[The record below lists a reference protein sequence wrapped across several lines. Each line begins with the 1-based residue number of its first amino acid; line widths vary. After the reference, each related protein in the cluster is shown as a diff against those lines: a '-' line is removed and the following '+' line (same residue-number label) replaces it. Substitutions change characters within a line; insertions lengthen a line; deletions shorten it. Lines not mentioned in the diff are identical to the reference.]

1 MRLPSRA
8 LVALL
13 LLSLSLAVRAD
24 AVAEAIGVRMGQ
36 LSAAGGL
43 YLRGVALATGRLLP
57 DFYAARG
64 NAPVW
69 GQPAR
74 VKEVLALLATAPDH
88 GLTATDY
95 NLPQLE
101 ALWAT
106 VQVTPDAAARADLDI
121 LLTESLV
128 RYGYHQ
134 RFGKVNPQRLEPAWN
149 FTRDFRPGQGPLS
162 TLQAAVA
169 APSLEGFLGQWIQ
182 RAPLYTVMQAKLA
195 EYRAIEA
202 AGGWPAVPEGP
213 TLRPGDVDPRVV
225 VLRDRLRVTGDL
237 PAVKAPPEDPAAFD
251 DTVRAGVQA
260 FQRRHGLDADGVVG
274 RGTLAALNVPVAQRI
289 DQLRLTLERARW
301 VVDETPGE
309 AVVVNVAGA
318 EVFVTRDGEVTWWR
332 RAIVGRAARQ
342 TPIFKGRM
350 TYLELNPTWTVPPTI
365 LREDVLPKV
374 RRNRAYLREHDM
386 RVLTQSGKPVD
397 PASVDFG
404 AWPFPYVIRQDPGP
418 KNPLGLIKLMF
429 PNRHNV
435 YLHDTPG
442 RELFGKAARNFSS
455 GCIRIEDPFE
465 LAAIVL
471 REPGRW
477 TAASLR
483 AAAEDGR
490 TRRVNLRE
498 PWPVLILYWT
508 AALDAEGRVRFL
520 PDVYRRDPALLA
532 ALNGDVRIEFPRG

>member
-1 MRLPSRA
+1 
-8 LVALL
+8 V
-13 LLSLSLAVRAD
+13 
-24 AVAEAIGVRMGQ
+24 
-36 LSAAGGL
+36 
-43 YLRGVALATGRLLP
+43 RGVALATGTLLP

-64 NAPVW
+64 NAPAW
-69 GQPAR
+69 AQPAR
-74 VKEVLALLATAPDH
+74 VEELLALLATAPEH
-88 GLTATDY
+88 GLVAADY

-106 VQVTPDAAARADLDI
+106 VRATPDPAARADLDI

-128 RYGYHQ
+128 RFGYHQ
-134 RFGKVNPQRLEPAWN
+134 RFGKVNPRQVEPAWN

-169 APSLEGFLGQWIQ
+169 APSLSGFLGQWIQ
-182 RAPLYTVMQAKLA
+182 RAPLYTVMQRKLA

-202 AGGWPAVPEGP
+202 AGGWPEVPEGP
-213 TLRPGDVDPRVV
+213 TLRAGDVDPRVA
-225 VLRDRLRVTGDL
+225 VLRERLRVTGDL
-237 PAVKAPPEDPAAFD
+237 PAATPMPDDPAVFD
-251 DTVRAGVQA
+251 DAVQAGVQS

-274 RGTLAALNVPVAQRI
+274 RGTLAALNVPVAGRI

-318 EVFVTRDGEVTWWR
+318 EVFVTRDGQVTWWR
-332 RAIVGRAARQ
+332 RAIVGREARQ

-365 LREDVLPKV
+365 LREDVLPKA
-374 RRNRAYLREHDM
+374 RRNRSYLRENDM

-397 PASVDFG
+397 AATVDFG
-404 AWPFPYVIRQDPGP
+404 ARPFPYMIRQDAGP
-418 KNPLGLIKLMF
+418 KNPLGLVKLMF
-429 PNRHNV
+429 PNPHNV

-442 RELFGKAARNFSS
+442 RNLFGKAARNFSS
-455 GCIRIEDPFE
+455 GCIRVEDPFE

-477 TAASLR
+477 TAESLR
-483 AAAEDGR
+483 ASVDDGK
-490 TRRVNLRE
+490 TRRVNLKE

-508 AALDAEGRVRFL
+508 ATLDAEGRVRFL
-520 PDVYRRDPALLA
+520 PDIYRRDPALLA

>member
-1 MRLPSRA
+1 
-8 LVALL
+8 
-13 LLSLSLAVRAD
+13 
-24 AVAEAIGVRMGQ
+24 
-36 LSAAGGL
+36 
-43 YLRGVALATGRLLP
+43 
-57 DFYAARG
+57 
-64 NAPVW
+64 
-69 GQPAR
+69 
-74 VKEVLALLATAPDH
+74 
-88 GLTATDY
+88 
-95 NLPQLE
+95 
-101 ALWAT
+101 
-106 VQVTPDAAARADLDI
+106 
-121 LLTESLV
+121 
-128 RYGYHQ
+128 
-134 RFGKVNPQRLEPAWN
+134 
-149 FTRDFRPGQGPLS
+149 
-162 TLQAAVA
+162 
-169 APSLEGFLGQWIQ
+169 
-182 RAPLYTVMQAKLA
+182 
-195 EYRAIEA
+195 
-202 AGGWPAVPEGP
+202 
-213 TLRPGDVDPRVV
+213 
-225 VLRDRLRVTGDL
+225 
-237 PAVKAPPEDPAAFD
+237 
-251 DTVRAGVQA
+251 VQA

-318 EVFVTRDGEVTWWR
+318 EVFVTRDGQVTWWR
-332 RAIVGRAARQ
+332 RAIVGREARQ

-397 PASVDFG
+397 PAGVDFG
-404 AWPFPYVIRQDPGP
+404 ARPFPYMIRQDAGP

-455 GCIRIEDPFE
+455 GCIRVEDPFE

-483 AAAEDGR
+483 AAVEDGK

-532 ALNGDVRIEFPRG
+532 ALNGDVRIEFPPG

>member
-1 MRLPSRA
+1 MRSLSRA

-13 LLSLSLAVRAD
+13 LVSVSLAVRAD
-24 AVAEAIGVRMGQ
+24 AVADAIAARVGQ

-43 YLRGVALATGRLLP
+43 YVRGVALATGSLLP

-64 NAPVW
+64 NAPAW
-69 GQPAR
+69 GEPAR
-74 VKEVLALLATAPDH
+74 VEELLALLATAPEH
-88 GLTATDY
+88 GLVADDY
-95 NLPQLE
+95 NLPQLQ
-101 ALWAT
+101 ALWAA
-106 VQVTPDAAARADLDI
+106 VQAGPDAAARADLDI

-128 RYGYHQ
+128 RFGYHQ
-134 RFGKVNPQRLEPAWN
+134 RFGKVNPRQVEPAWN

-169 APSLEGFLGQWIQ
+169 APSLSGFLGQWIQ
-182 RAPLYTVMQAKLA
+182 RAPLYTVMQRKLA

-202 AGGWPAVPEGP
+202 AGGWPEVPEGP
-213 TLRPGDVDPRVV
+213 TLRAGDVDPRVV
-225 VLRDRLRVTGDL
+225 VLRERLQVTGDL
-237 PAVKAPPEDPAAFD
+237 PAATAPPADPAVFD
-251 DTVRAGVQA
+251 DAVRAGVQA
-260 FQRRHGLDADGVVG
+260 FQGRHGLDADGVVG

-309 AVVVNVAGA
+309 AIVVNVAGA
-318 EVFVTRDGEVTWWR
+318 EVFVTRDGQVTWWR
-332 RAIVGRAARQ
+332 RAIVGREARQ
-342 TPIFKGRM
+342 TPVFKGRM

-374 RRNRAYLREHDM
+374 RRNRAYLRDNDM

-397 PASVDFG
+397 PATVDF
-404 AWPFPYVIRQDPGP
+404 AARPFPYMIRQDAGP

-429 PNRHNV
+429 PNPHNV

-442 RELFGKAARNFSS
+442 RGLFAKAARNFSS
-455 GCIRIEDPFE
+455 GCIRVEDPFE
-465 LAAIVL
+465 LGAMVL

-477 TAASLR
+477 TAESLR
-483 AAAEDGR
+483 ASVEDGK
-490 TRRVNLRE
+490 TRRINLRE

-508 AALDAEGRVRFL
+508 ATLDAEGRVRFL

-532 ALNGDVRIEFPRG
+532 ALDGDVRIEFPRG